1 MDDHDSGSVGNTG
14 RSRPLDE
21 EGGGGGGGHPDPDI
35 RGQSPKKNFSA
46 LLASVWSKDRGGQA
60 PWAPFLD
67 LPLGDGNNVLAH
79 KSFQL
84 APKPFLISSID
95 DNPSVI

>member
-1 MDDHDSGSVGNTG
+1 M
-14 RSRPLDE
+14 RK
-21 EGGGGGGGHPDPDI
+21 GGGGGHPDPEI
-35 RGQSPKKNFSA
+35 RGGSLQKKIFSA

-67 LPLGDGNNVLAH
+67 PPLGDGNNVLAH

-84 APKPFLISSID
+84 APKPFLISRID
-95 DNPSVI
+95 YNPSVI